1 MKRKHIIII
10 VILLSV
16 LVTLVIIHDM
26 TRPLDFGTYNQEITI
41 NSNDKQYVFI
51 VRKWG
56 LAGNHEQ
63 IELITPARD
72 TCVFYTN
79 RLLYKKTSKG
89 IIIIPPSKGVFVYD
103 IINNICRKD
112 TSIIIETMN
121 NPDSAEYLFD
131 NYKKMGYEKIETSVK

>member
-1 MKRKHIIII
+1 MKRKLIIII
-10 VILLSV
+10 VIFFCLFL
-16 LVTLVIIHDM
+16 TIVIIHDL
-26 TRPLDFGTYNQEITI
+26 TRPLDFGAYNREITI
-41 NSNDKQYVFI
+41 NNNGKQYVFI

-89 IIIIPPSKGVFVYD
+89 IIIIPPSKGVFVD
-103 IINNICRKD
+103 ENIQDICRKD
-112 TSIIIETMN
+112 TSIIIKIMN
-121 NPDSAEYLFD
+121 DPDSTEYLYD
-131 NYKKMGYEKIETSVK
+131 NYKIMGYEKIEI

>member
-1 MKRKHIIII
+1 MKRKLIII
-10 VILLSV
+10 VILFCL
-16 LVTLVIIHDM
+16 LMTIVIIRDL
-26 TRPLDFGTYNQEITI
+26 TRPFDLGTYNREITI
-41 NSNDKQYVFI
+41 NNIDKQYVFI

-112 TSIIIETMN
+112 TSIIIQTMN
-121 NPDSAEYLFD
+121 NPDSTEYLFD

>member
-1 MKRKHIIII
+1 MKRKLIII
-10 VILLSV
+10 VILFCL
-16 LVTLVIIHDM
+16 LMTIVIIRDL
-26 TRPLDFGTYNQEITI
+26 TRPFDFGTYNQEITI

-89 IIIIPPSKGVFVYD
+89 IIIIPPSKVVFVYD
-103 IINNICRKD
+103 IINNICKKD
-112 TSIIIETMN
+112 TSIIIKSIN
-121 NPDSAEYLFD
+121 DPDSTEYLYD
-131 NYKKMGYEKIETSVK
+131 NYKTMGYEKIETSVK

>member
-1 MKRKHIIII
+1 MERKLIIII
-10 VILLSV
+10 LILFGALM
-16 LVTLVIIHDM
+16 TIVIIRDL
-26 TRPLDFGTYNQEITI
+26 TRPLDLGTYNREITV
-41 NSNDKQYVFI
+41 NNNDKQYVFI

-89 IIIIPPSKGVFVYD
+89 IIIIPPSEGVFVYD
-103 IINNICRKD
+103 NINNICRKD
-112 TSIIIETMN
+112 TSIIIKTMN
-121 NPDSAEYLFD
+121 NPDSTEYLYD
-131 NYKKMGYEKIETSVK
+131 NYKKMGYEKIEASVK